1 MKVTIIAGTYLY
13 SHDGIGRYT
22 QNLVNHLARFEGMSI
37 NTLGYGKP
45 HKEYIPTVPKFPA
58 FAHKIASPIIM
69 ELNYMKRFY
78 HNNTLLSQKLKET
91 TSDIYHAI
99 SPSEVVGAVK
109 LRKKPLITTFHDVI
123 PLLFKNRYLMEKFY
137 FKYYSNVAKKS
148 DVIVADSLSTKNDLI
163 HLLNVDKNKISVI
176 HPGID
181 TVRFHPVDNT
191 PSQIKKI
198 MYLGGLTKRK
208 GIYETIYAF
217 HKLLTMRT
225 DVKLLIGGV
234 GEELSRMQKKI
245 AQLKIDK
252 YVEYLGFV
260 PETELPSLY
269 NQADLFIYPSKYE
282 GFGYTVLE
290 ALASGIPVITSNISS
305 LPEVVGDA
313 AITVDPTNIEEIS
326 TKMNYILDNENVQ
339 TELRQK
345 GPKQASKYKWEN
357 SVSSLVKLY
366 SSINKPS
373 PQQAD
378 GVFRRRSE

>member
-22 QNLVNHLARFEGMSI
+22 QNLVNHLAHVEGMSI

-45 HKEYIPTVPKFPA
+45 HNQYASAKPRFPML
-58 FAHKIASPIIM
+58 AHRIASPVIM
-69 ELNYMKRFY
+69 EINYMKRFY
-78 HNNTLLSQKLKET
+78 YNNTLLRQKLKET

-99 SPSEVVGAVK
+99 SPSEVVCAVK
-109 LRKKPLITTFHDVI
+109 LNKKPLITTFHDII
-123 PLLFKNRYLMEKFY
+123 PLLFKNRFLMEKSY

-148 DVIVADSLSTKNDLI
+148 AVIVADSLSTKNDLI
-163 HLLNVDKNKISVI
+163 HLLNVDKNKIRVI
-176 HPGID
+176 YPGID

-225 DVKLLIGGV
+225 DVKLLIGGA
-234 GEELSRMQKKI
+234 GEELARMQKKI
-245 AQLKIDK
+245 TQLKMDK

-260 PETELPSLY
+260 PETDLPSLY

-326 TKMNYILDNENVQ
+326 TKMNYILNNENVQ
-339 TELRQK
+339 KELRQK

-366 SSINKPS
+366 SSII
-373 PQQAD
+373 
-378 GVFRRRSE
+378 